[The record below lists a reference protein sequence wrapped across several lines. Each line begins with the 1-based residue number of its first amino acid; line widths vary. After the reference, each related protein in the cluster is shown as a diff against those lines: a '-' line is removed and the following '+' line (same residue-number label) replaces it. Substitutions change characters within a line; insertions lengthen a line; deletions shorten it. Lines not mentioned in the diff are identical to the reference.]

1 VPYGPGAA
9 SLDEALAISRAVTTR
24 MVVENKKTRA
34 EHSRAVE
41 NTRGIPGFPV

>member
-9 SLDEALAISRAVTTR
+9 SLEKALAISRAVTTR
-24 MVVENKKTRA
+24 EVVNKKTRA